1 MAIYGIYAC
10 ESTYGGL
17 HGMNNYGFEECDDDE
32 MANEVGIE
40 WSYNVMDSYESIG
53 DGFEEDA
60 VADGLSEEDDGYDE
74 FIDALRAE
82 NVQYHWTRLRDDCPL
97 TLEQLK
103 DREFNDFDELCEL
116 YREKEG

>member
-17 HGMNNYGFEECDDDE
+17 HGMNNYGFEECDNDE

-53 DGFEEDA
+53 NGFEEDA
-60 VADGLSEEDDGYDE
+60 AAALGNYSVTIGTESTPSIVVDDAITSIQEVGYKTNRKAK
-74 FIDALRAE
+74 ALTVLWDKATEPAE
-82 NVQYHWTRLRDDCPL
+82 
-97 TLEQLK
+97 
-103 DREFNDFDELCEL
+103 
-116 YREKEG
+116 